1 MSFSRRI
8 DGPDAVS
15 SITGGLRIEEER
27 RSQRSSRVASG
38 SLACPACDA
47 PVALTDGP
55 VALTDQLG
63 CPFCG
68 HSGPTRAFLS
78 LKLPT
83 RPARVEVHVRMP
95 RVELEPDR
103 RAPRAI

>member
-1 MSFSRRI
+1 MSERTEPL
-8 DGPDAVS
+8 GS
-15 SITGGLRIEEER
+15 SSATGGLHIKELR
-27 RSQRSSRVASG
+27 RSARTTRVASG
-38 SLACPACDA
+38 SLACPSCDA

-68 HSGPTRAFLS
+68 HRGPTRAFLS
-78 LKLPT
+78 LAVPT

-95 RVELEPDR
+95 RVELERSPR
-103 RAPRAI
+103 RAR